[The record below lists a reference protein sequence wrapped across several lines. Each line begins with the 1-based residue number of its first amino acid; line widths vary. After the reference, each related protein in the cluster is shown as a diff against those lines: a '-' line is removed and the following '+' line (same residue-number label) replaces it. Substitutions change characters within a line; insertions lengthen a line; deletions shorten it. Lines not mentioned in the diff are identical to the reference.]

1 MNQITNFGGDNTTS
15 VAAEQQVLGA
25 IMLDNTL
32 FDRVADILAVEHFF
46 DPVHARIFQVCAAR
60 ITKGHLASAPAL
72 VPILADD
79 EGLKALGGGRYLIN
93 LAGSAI
99 SPGLIRDYAAL
110 LVEHTVRRKLAEAAD
125 QASVSLRAGEDAS
138 EVKVA
143 LQTALFALPEA
154 AGQES
159 SVSFTK
165 AMTDAIEQA
174 NEHYQG
180 NTTYLKTGIGALDNI
195 IRGLGPGN
203 TMLIGGTTS
212 MGKTSLALEIA
223 SNLAIDRG
231 GHVGFWS
238 LEMSHEE
245 LATRLASQRSRIPY
259 AELRDPAQ
267 MAEADFRKWVEA
279 GFAINKAPIRI
290 VPKHVRDLAA
300 GHAAMR
306 RIKREFGGRLDLVIV
321 DYAQLVRGQG
331 KEMRERMTEVSI
343 GLKAMGGLLG
353 CPVIALV
360 QLDRRIGERDNKR
373 PLLAD
378 IKESGQFE
386 NDADQV
392 VFCHREEYWL
402 ERQGPK
408 AGKDGAVSPS
418 SQADFEADLKASRN
432 LLELIVAKNRHGRIA
447 TARVGF
453 HAPTNRFWSLE
464 HDTQSQMEGFR

>member
-1 MNQITNFGGDNTTS
+1 MNEVARLKVDLDGAV
-15 VAAEQQVLGA
+15 VAAEQQLLGA
-25 IMLDNTL
+25 ILADNSL
-32 FDRVADILAVEHFF
+32 FDRVADILTVEHFF
-46 DPVHARIFQVCAAR
+46 DPVHARIFAICAAR
-60 ITKGHLASAPAL
+60 ITKGHLSSAPAL
-72 VPILADD
+72 MPIMQDD
-79 EGLKALGGGRYLIN
+79 EGLRELGGPKYLVR
-93 LAGSAI
+93 LVGAAI
-99 SPGLIRDYAAL
+99 PAFMVRDYAVVV
-110 LVEHTVRRKLAEAAD
+110 VEHCVRRRLS
-125 QASVSLRAGEDAS
+125 QVSHDTVERLQSGEDTSA
-138 EVKVA
+138 VKAA

-180 NTTYLKTGIGALDNI
+180 NATYLKTGIAALDNI

-245 LATRLASQRSRIPY
+245 LATRLASQRSRVPY

-267 MAEADFRKWVEA
+267 MSESDFRKWVEA
-279 GFAINKAPIRI
+279 GFAINNAPIRI

-373 PLLAD
+373 PVLAD

-408 AGKDGAVSPS
+408 AGKDGVVSATN
-418 SQADFEADLKASRN
+418 QADFEADLKASRN

-464 HDTQSQMEGFR
+464 HDTQSQAEGF